1 MNLLWNIYDMFIWK
15 NSPAVLVDVLFYT
28 YDRSMHILVYSRFL
42 LVGETH
48 VPAVCHVCTICAVGL
63 AWHAACCICMHAR
76 LSVRTQDPG
85 WMWYLTRVHITLI
98 NYVRIAVEDQSISNY
113 PCLELDRFSCIWF
126 LLPESRNKST
136 SAWVVQNQT
145 TLGLKFFR
153 QKYQHLRVWGIP
165 KV

>member
-1 MNLLWNIYDMFIWK
+1 MEEFSSCSSRRTVLHLRPEHAYIGLLEIFISRR
-15 NSPAVLVDVLFYT
+15 NA
-28 YDRSMHILVYSRFL
+28 RSSSLSCLHYLCCRL
-42 LVGETH
+42 
-48 VPAVCHVCTICAVGL
+48 GL
-63 AWHAACCICMHAR
+63 ACCICMHAR

-145 TLGLKFFR
+145 TLGLKIFR
-153 QKYQHLRVWGIP
+153 QKYQHLQVWGIP